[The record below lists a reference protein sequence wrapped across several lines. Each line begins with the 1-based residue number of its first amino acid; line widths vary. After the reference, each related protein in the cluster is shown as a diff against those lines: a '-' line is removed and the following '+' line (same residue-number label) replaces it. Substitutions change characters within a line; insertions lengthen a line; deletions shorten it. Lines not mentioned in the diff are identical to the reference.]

1 MFLVASENYSNR
13 DCVLIAIMTHGDE
26 NALAASDATKQ
37 KA

>member
-1 MFLVASENYSNR
+1 MFLVAAEDYSNR